1 MFWLADGG
9 EDPVGQVLE
18 GEVAGRGDRNPG
30 HYLGNGFH
38 AKVKLSRPAVRLR
51 GAAGEKP
58 V

>member
-1 MFWLADGG
+1 MFWLVGGG

-18 GEVAGRGDRNPG
+18 GEVAGRRDRNPG

-38 AKVKLSRPAVRLR
+38 AKVELSRPAQRLR